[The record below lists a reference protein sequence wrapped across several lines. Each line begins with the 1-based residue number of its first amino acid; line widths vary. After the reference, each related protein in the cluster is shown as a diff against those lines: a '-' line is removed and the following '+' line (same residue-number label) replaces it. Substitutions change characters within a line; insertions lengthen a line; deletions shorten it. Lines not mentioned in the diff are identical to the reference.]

1 MNVLHAIASMQFIP
15 TTPIYFELT
24 CRLSFNNTI
33 FTIQHLTYRGMQGR
47 LLFQQLGTNSHVVVA
62 HGLDKV
68 TLADDTFTQCVTL
81 LLIDAKQLTQD
92 ELPDIAYPP
101 LTV

>member
-47 LLFQQLGTNSHVVVA
+47 LLFQQLGTNSHVVMA
-62 HGLDKV
+62 HRLDKV
-68 TLADDTFTQCVTL
+68 IIANDTFTQCVEL

-92 ELPDIAYPP
+92 ELLDIAYPP

>member
-1 MNVLHAIASMQFIP
+1 MNVLHAIASAQFIP

-24 CRLSFNNTI
+24 CRLSFNNTSLI
-33 FTIQHLTYRGMQGR
+33 IQHLKYRGMQGR

>member
-1 MNVLHAIASMQFIP
+1 MAN
-15 TTPIYFELT
+15 
-24 CRLSFNNTI
+24 R
-33 FTIQHLTYRGMQGR
+33 
-47 LLFQQLGTNSHVVVA
+47 
-62 HGLDKV
+62 LDKV
-68 TLADDTFTQCVTL
+68 IIANDTFTQCVEL

>member
-1 MNVLHAIASMQFIP
+1 MNVLHAIASAQFVP
-15 TTPIYFELT
+15 TAPIYFELT
-24 CRLSFNNTI
+24 CQLSFNNTSL
-33 FTIQHLTYRGMQGR
+33 TIQHLTYRGMQGR

-62 HGLDKV
+62 HRLDKV
-68 TLADDTFTQCVTL
+68 TLANYTFTQCVEL

>member
-1 MNVLHAIASMQFIP
+1 MNVLHVIASMQFIP

-47 LLFQQLGTNSHVVVA
+47 LLFQQLGTNSHVVMA
-62 HGLDKV
+62 HRLDKV
-68 TLADDTFTQCVTL
+68 TLANDTFTQCVEL
-81 LLIDAKQLTQD
+81 LLIDAKQLTED

>member
-1 MNVLHAIASMQFIP
+1 MNVLQSIASAQFIP

-24 CRLSFNNTI
+24 CRLSFNNTSLI
-33 FTIQHLTYRGMQGR
+33 IQHLKYRGMQGR
-47 LLFQQLGTNSHVVVA
+47 LLFQQLGTNSHVVVG
-62 HGLDKV
+62 HRLDKV
-68 TLADDTFTQCVTL
+68 TLANDTFTQCVTL
-81 LLIDAKQLTQD
+81 LLLDAKQLTQD